1 MLYPSMTP
9 SRFVSD
15 LSGIWDFAFDNGKGM
30 EEKWYEKPL
39 AEPLSMPVPSSYNDL
54 TESITNREHYGWVFY
69 QKKISVPSF
78 VKGQRVVLRC
88 DAVTHHARIY
98 LNGELLATHECGF
111 LPFEVELTEKLQPGE
126 NLLTVAV
133 SNIIDYTT
141 LPVAEKP
148 I

>member
-1 MLYPSMTP
+1 
-9 SRFVSD
+9 
-15 LSGIWDFAFDNGKGM
+15 
-30 EEKWYEKPL
+30 
-39 AEPLSMPVPSSYNDL
+39 MP
-54 TESITNREHYGWVFY
+54 
-69 QKKISVPSF
+69 VPSF

-98 LNGELLATHECGF
+98 LNGELLVTHECGF

-141 LPVAEKP
+141 LPVGVNLQFGGGANSSDSGF
-148 I
+148 